1 MIVKRVRA
9 SVPFFSRFTW
19 KETALCGALVASAA
33 MAGPGCSSSSAP
45 AQTPPPDEAGAA
57 ESSAPVV
64 TCTSDGASDGGAC
77 DLTGR
82 WLVALRV
89 VAEALGQTQASHNWF
104 YYEIQQSGD
113 QVTVTK
119 GLQCGFE
126 VKHVSVFGADVDTSA
141 TWPSLLTHDS
151 DTGRMGTMTAT
162 ASGCQFDL
170 EKRYTVRGA
179 TLPYYMDPTTTMPTV
194 DQQATATAP
203 GWEDWDGDGHP
214 GITLTVSGAATGHL
228 WCAQRDWNQ
237 YSGAV
242 CNNAT
247 TFKVPA
253 TFDTGQDVLG
263 YDGSSLITG
272 SSEPDPDA
280 TQNYVWFAKLAPTEA
295 TGDDTAICAAVRALV
310 PTKTP
315 NALE

>member
-9 SVPFFSRFTW
+9 FVPVFSRFTW
-19 KETALCGALVASAA
+19 KGTALAA
-33 MAGPGCSSSSAP
+33 AAAIAGSGCTSDQVPAP
-45 AQTPPPDEAGAA
+45 MTAPDEAGIGGEAGA
-57 ESSAPVV
+57 ETSAPMA
-64 TCTSDGASDGGAC
+64 TCTSDDAGGGAC

-89 VAEALGQTQASHNWF
+89 VADALGQTQASHNWF

-126 VKHVSVFGADVDTSA
+126 VKHLSVLGADVDTSA

-151 DTGRMGTMTAT
+151 DTGRLGTMTPT
-162 ASGCQFDL
+162 TSGCQFDL

-179 TLPYYMDPTTTMPTV
+179 TVPYYLDPTTTMPTP
-194 DQQATATAP
+194 DQQATGTTP

-214 GITLTVSGAATGHL
+214 GITLTVSNAATGHL
-228 WCAQRDWNQ
+228 YCAQRDWNQ

-263 YDGSSLITG
+263 YDGSQFITE
-272 SSEPDPDA
+272 SSVPDPDPA
-280 TQNYVWFAKLAPTEA
+280 QNYVWFAKLAPTEA
-295 TGDDTAICAAVRALV
+295 TGDDTAICAAVRALI

-315 NALE
+315 NALQ